1 MKQKGTEAEESAKK
15 KKKEDDL
22 RERRKKKALLRWEKL
37 KVACSPRGLS
47 RVRNYKHKQW
57 HFMSAL
63 YLLINAFDRRSSAT
77 PFQC

>member
-22 RERRKKKALLRWEKL
+22 RERRKKNALLRWEKL

-47 RVRNYKHKQW
+47 RVRNDKH
-57 HFMSAL
+57 
-63 YLLINAFDRRSSAT
+63 
-77 PFQC
+77 